1 MRVGFQNADF
11 DALAELWARVHPERY
26 RVTPALLRANTT
38 GSRLFDWGASFIES
52 VAGAPVGF
60 TAVKRPATRFYK
72 GPDKD
77 QAHLTGIA
85 FDDPAVGIDL
95 MAATKQV
102 LRDRGIY
109 RLRFGQD
116 TSHFFPGCPSDC
128 QALRDF
134 LIVAGFEEGEAIVDL
149 ERDLEGY
156 APSAGTLDVLKAW
169 SADAPPELGPG
180 EAGVGPIGPEH
191 VPALKVFLHREFP
204 GRWVFDTLRLLE
216 REDRHDGVFSLFL
229 DGAIEGF
236 AVTQREGQKVPI
248 GGAVWHLDLGERWG
262 SLGPI
267 GVSKGVRGRGLGDAL
282 LGASLSALRDR
293 GVRRC
298 IIDWT
303 NLVEFYGRHGFE
315 PARTY
320 RVFTLKLDSPPQ

>member
-180 EAGVGPIGPEH
+180 EA
-191 VPALKVFLHREFP
+191 
-204 GRWVFDTLRLLE
+204 
-216 REDRHDGVFSLFL
+216 RHDDEPAPTVHEQVAL
-229 DGAIEGF
+229 DEEAGAAAAE
-236 AVTQREGQKVPI
+236 E
-248 GGAVWHLDLGERWG
+248 D
-262 SLGPI
+262 
-267 GVSKGVRGRGLGDAL
+267 GRGDAGEEGHRRGL
-282 LGASLSALRDR
+282 MSRAGA
-293 GVRRC
+293 G
-298 IIDWT
+298 T
-303 NLVEFYGRHGFE
+303 
-315 PARTY
+315 
-320 RVFTLKLDSPPQ
+320 